1 MVQIQR
7 GRSES
12 LPRAS
17 CGSAAQTG
25 TICWRSSRP
34 AGRETTQHSRTWRG
48 CRRPTA
54 ACSDAARTDAGISA
68 SRDRR
73 LLHAAKLR
81 HDEPTTFR
89 RSVGS
94 TGFQACS
101 RAGVDAKRRDRR
113 RPNALALS
121 RGGKFQL
128 TATLWSGRRGRCVG
142 LDNSE
147 TLIGCLPAYRPVA
160 SKGMLPRSCVALHSL
175 VTNLIYFECIDA
187 LIFGIVR

>member
-12 LPRAS
+12 VPRAS

-34 AGRETTQHSRTWRG
+34 AGRETTQHCRG
-48 CRRPTA
+48 
-54 ACSDAARTDAGISA
+54 A

-147 TLIGCLPAYRPVA
+147 TLIGCLPVYRLVA